1 MTKSATKVELDKIM
15 ERSPAEVRVEA
26 KAVSVRYKDCWA
38 ELAKLLYRIK
48 VLRDYEKWKYVTFE
62 AYVEEELGLEARTVR
77 YWLSIYDKLV
87 LQLGV
92 SESQLKGK
100 AWGKIRYIVPV
111 ANKDNVDKWLE
122 KAERLTQPELAVS
135 VHDAIEGK
143 AEKPDTELF
152 TPISFRVSPD
162 QRKTIVDAIEHA
174 KKLSPNKNDHDAH
187 ALEMICL
194 NFLGDNL
201 DSNRDALVKILAK
214 IESVFRV
221 KTLVLDTDN
230 PNWKEGFEKARE
242 AIQKSSVTL

>member
-15 ERSPAEVRVEA
+15 ERSPAEVRAEA

-230 PNWKEGFEKARE
+230 PNWKESFEKARE
-242 AIQKSSVTL
+242 VIQKSSVTL

>member
-15 ERSPAEVRVEA
+15 ERPSAEVRVEA
-26 KAVSVRYKDCWA
+26 KAVAVRYKDCWA
-38 ELAKLLYRIK
+38 ELAKLLYRVK
-48 VLRDYEKWKYVTFE
+48 MLRDFEKWKYVTFE

-92 SESQLKGK
+92 SEAQLKGK
-100 AWGKIRYIVPV
+100 AWGKVRYIVPV
-111 ANKDNVDKWLE
+111 ATKENVDKWLE

-143 AEKPDTELF
+143 AEKPDTDLF

-201 DSNRDALVKILAK
+201 EANKDALVKILAK

-221 KTLVLDTDN
+221 KMLILDTDN
-230 PNWKEGFEKARE
+230 PRWKETFEEAR
-242 AIQKSSVTL
+242 AVIQKSSVNI